1 MHLRDLAAAGE
12 ALQMVGRMSSVDCFD
27 YLADHGEEPPA
38 DEREPDQLRAAL
50 PALTDHVSVYVGL
63 VKPPDKPSESHLIIA
78 EAYDSNNKLIA
89 SAVTEGVEQPE
100 QLLPAGV
107 SAHHYSLKPSER
119 IRLQQAELVIWVG
132 PNHETFLRA
141 LLHNRRHTLS
151 LDNLPQG
158 VVVFDGS
165 YHGRTNL
172 TLAMTSKFALFK
184 KGYGPFAPEVYRF
197 PFPNLYRRP
206 GGVSAEGA

>member
-1 MHLRDLAAAGE
+1 M
-12 ALQMVGRMSSVDCFD
+12 
-27 YLADHGEEPPA
+27 PA
-38 DEREPDQLRAAL
+38 PR
-50 PALTDHVSVYVGL
+50 GL
-63 VKPPDKPSESHLIIA
+63 VSIVTTIKPLT
-78 EAYDSNNKLIA
+78 LIA

-151 LDNLPQG
+151 LDNLPQLLLLCME
-158 VVVFDGS
+158 D
-165 YHGRTNL
+165 
-172 TLAMTSKFALFK
+172 
-184 KGYGPFAPEVYRF
+184 
-197 PFPNLYRRP
+197 
-206 GGVSAEGA
+206 